1 MDTRSKKR
9 LTKVVSLPTG
19 RERPNGNTRK
29 NVPSHEPLW
38 APLKRPTRG
47 AEPSPWP
54 CWLT

>member
-19 RERPNGNTRK
+19 RERRNGNTRK

-38 APLKRPTRG
+38 APLERPTRG

-54 CWLT
+54 RWLT